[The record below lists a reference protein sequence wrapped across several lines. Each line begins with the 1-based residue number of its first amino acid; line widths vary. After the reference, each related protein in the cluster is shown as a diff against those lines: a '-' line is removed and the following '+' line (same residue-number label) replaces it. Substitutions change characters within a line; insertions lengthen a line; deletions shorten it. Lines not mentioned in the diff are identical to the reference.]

1 MDINWSDL
9 FNAIALVLI
18 IEGLLPFLSPS
29 RLKKTYESMQQ
40 LPEAQ
45 LRKLGFVSI
54 MLGTL
59 LLLFI

>member
-18 IEGLLPFLSPS
+18 IEGLLPFLSPA
-29 RLKKTYESMQQ
+29 RLKKTYESMQR
-40 LPEAQ
+40 LPDAQ

-54 MLGTL
+54 MIGTL

>member
-9 FNAIALVLI
+9 LNAIALVLI
-18 IEGLLPFLSPS
+18 IEGLLPFLSPA

-40 LPEAQ
+40 LPDAQ

-54 MLGTL
+54 MLGAL